1 MVLRKNDAISYG
13 LFTDRCLYMN
23 LKLLLKLGYNEMQW
37 NITKKYNILFYDT
50 VCEEQNLSAEL
61 SFHHLILSQRKS
73 QFSMAF
79 LRFEHTIDVVELVVA
94 GAHSYN
100 IPLV

>member
-50 VCEEQNLSAEL
+50 FCEE
-61 SFHHLILSQRKS
+61 
-73 QFSMAF
+73 
-79 LRFEHTIDVVELVVA
+79 
-94 GAHSYN
+94 
-100 IPLV
+100 